1 MNLQPHVIVLH
12 WIRSEFKKLATRPD
26 YLQFALGGYCYN
38 PSMANIYG
46 LKFVDRAIGW
56 FRDNEKNFNYNLGY
70 RLDTS
75 KIPSVTVMFS
85 GGTESKQVM
94 GDYAGSFLE
103 NVYPKKYCEFHAATI
118 TPEGWL
124 VVPNEYHV
132 ENLIW
137 RGLVIQK
144 TNVLPRVITG
154 LLKQND
160 TAPVLIQ
167 TDRSF
172 DLSEGLSDWQVFS
185 SASTKQYIMGG
196 SFDRINIQIYMDVPG
211 DPEICEVMSSIMRA
225 TLKNARL
232 YLMENGL
239 NEVNVAY
246 SQIGRNESYG
256 GVNVWTGEFTISGQM
271 TDRWI
276 VNEALL
282 PDQMTYEITCQRS
295 VIQ

>member
-12 WIRSEFKKLATRPD
+12 WIRAEFKKLASHPE

-38 PSMANIYG
+38 PSMSSIYG
-46 LKFVDRAIGW
+46 LKFIDRAIGW
-56 FRDNEKNFNYNLGY
+56 LHDNEKNFNYNLGY

-103 NVYPKKYCEFHAATI
+103 DVYPKKYCEFHAVTI
-118 TPEGWL
+118 TEEGWL

-144 TNVLPRVITG
+144 SNVTPRVITG
-154 LLKQND
+154 LMK
-160 TAPVLIQ
+160 Q
-167 TDRSF
+167 TDTSSVVIQADRPF
-172 DLSEGLSDWQVFS
+172 VLEDGLSDWQVYS
-185 SASTKQYIMGG
+185 STSAKKYVMGG
-196 SFDRINIQIYMDVPG
+196 SFDRVNIKVYMDIPG
-211 DPEICEVMSSIMRA
+211 DPELCEVMSSIMRA

-246 SQIGRNESYG
+246 SPIGRNESYG
-256 GVNVWTGEFTISGQM
+256 GVNVWTAEFTISGQM
-271 TDRWI
+271 SDRWI
-276 VNEALL
+276 VSEALL
-282 PDQMTYEITCQRS
+282 PDQMTLELNCRRGIE
-295 VIQ
+295 